1 LSLKEKQL
9 INLSPE
15 LVTFLMLGGVFTLVL
30 TGFPIAFVIGSVAF
44 LTGIVVFGP
53 NVAFHIMYTRFYGLS
68 LNYPYLAVP
77 LFTFMGV
84 ILQRSGI
91 TKDLYDS
98 LYESLGG
105 LKGGLAIV
113 TVIFGTILAACLGVI
128 AASVTILSL
137 IALGPMI
144 NKGYNKS
151 LAAGTIVASGTLGI
165 LIPPS
170 IMLVVYGPQAGI
182 SIGQM
187 FMGAVF
193 PGLILSFLYVVYI
206 AVICRIKPEF
216 GPAMPANEITSF
228 SAKKFFRLL
237 KSMVP
242 PVLLIVAVLGT
253 IFAGIAPPTEAAAV
267 GSLAAILLA
276 LAYRKFS
283 WSLIKNASIE
293 TLKVSAFVVMIAAL
307 SYAFVGIFMSAG
319 SGDVVTKLIM
329 SIPGGRWG
337 AFLFIMLIVFL
348 LGMFI
353 EWIGIV
359 FIIVPIFSPILVKLG
374 FNPLWAGLMIC
385 INLQMAFQ
393 TPPMAMSIFVLK
405 GTADPALGLTMG
417 DIIKGVIPFITII
430 MFTLVLCMIFPE
442 IITWLPGK
450 LIGPTH

>member
-1 LSLKEKQL
+1 MIELSAEL
-9 INLSPE
+9 I
-15 LVTFLMLGGVFTLVL
+15 TFLMLGGVFILVL

-44 LTGIVVFGP
+44 LIGTLVFGP
-53 NVAFHIMYTRFYGLS
+53 TTAFHIMYSRFYGLS

-84 ILQRSGI
+84 ILQHSGI
-91 TKDLYDS
+91 TKDLYES
-98 LYESLGG
+98 LYESLGN
-105 LKGGLAIV
+105 LKGGLAVV

-128 AASVTILSL
+128 AASVTILTL

-144 NKGYNKS
+144 SRGYDKP

-170 IMLVVYGPQAGI
+170 IMLVVYAPQAGL

-193 PGLILSFLYVVYI
+193 PGLILSFLYIVYI
-206 AVICRIKPEF
+206 VIRCRMNPEM
-216 GPAMPANEITSF
+216 GPSIPQDQITPF
-228 SAKKFFRLL
+228 SMKKMTRLL
-237 KSMVP
+237 TSMVP

-253 IFAGIAPPTEAAAV
+253 IFSGIAPPTEAAAV
-267 GSLAAILLA
+267 GSLAALLLA
-276 LAYRKFS
+276 LAYKKFS
-283 WSLIKNASIE
+283 WDLLKHASLE

-307 SYAFVGIFMSAG
+307 CYAFVGIFMSAG
-319 SGDVVTKLIM
+319 SGDVVTQLIL
-329 SIPGGRWG
+329 SVPGGKW
-337 AFLFIMLIVFL
+337 ASFTVIMLIVFL

-374 FNPLWAGLMIC
+374 FNPLWAGMMIC

-405 GTADPALGLTMG
+405 GTAPPELELTMA
-417 DIIKGVIPFITII
+417 DIIKGVVPFILII
-430 MFTLVLCMIFPE
+430 MFTLILCVFFPE
-442 IITWLPGK
+442 IITWLPEK
-450 LIGPTH
+450 MIGPTH

>member
-1 LSLKEKQL
+1 MIDLSA
-9 INLSPE
+9 E
-15 LVTFLMLGGVFTLVL
+15 LVTFLMLGGVFGLVL

-44 LTGIVVFGP
+44 IVGILVFGP
-53 NVAFHIMYTRFYGLS
+53 DVAYHIMYSRFYGLS

-84 ILQRSGI
+84 ILQHSGI

-98 LYESLGG
+98 LYESLGN
-105 LKGGLAIV
+105 LKGGLAVV

-128 AASVTILSL
+128 AASVTILTL

-144 NKGYNKS
+144 NRGYDKP

-170 IMLVVYGPQAGI
+170 IMLVVYAPQAGL

-193 PGLILSFLYVVYI
+193 PGLILSTLYIVYI
-206 AVICRIKPEF
+206 IIRCRINPEL
-216 GPAMPANEITSF
+216 GPSMPESEITPF
-228 SAKKFFRLL
+228 SVQKMVRLM

-253 IFAGIAPPTEAAAV
+253 IFSGIAPPTEAAAV
-267 GSLAAILLA
+267 GSLAAVLLA
-276 LAYRKFS
+276 IAYKKFS
-283 WSLIKNASIE
+283 WGLIKHASIE

-307 SYAFVGIFMSAG
+307 CYAFVGVFMSAG
-319 SGDVVTKLIM
+319 SGEVVTNLIL
-329 SIPGGRWG
+329 SVPGGRW
-337 AFLFIMLIVFL
+337 ASFAVIMLIVFL

-359 FIIVPIFSPILVKLG
+359 FIIVPIFSPILAALG

-405 GTADPALGLTMG
+405 GTADPALGLTMS
-417 DIIKGVIPFITII
+417 DIIKGVIPFIGII

-442 IITWLPGK
+442 IITWLPEK